1 MLASQKISTSDAW
14 YYVQGDKSVGPLT
27 LIDLKKTLAGFS
39 EAQDILIWRQS
50 YPNWV
55 RAKDVPE
62 LAAHVTKPPPLP
74 VSRPRQIKTAS
85 GRSRLATGLYV
96 LGFII
101 FGSQIARD
109 DRSLALAF
117 LIAAGT
123 MGDIR
128 IARRDSVTPIF
139 GRGAKAQ

>member
-1 MLASQKISTSDAW
+1 MLASQNISMGDAW
-14 YYVQGDKSVGPLT
+14 YYAQGDKSVGPLT
-27 LIDLKKTLAGFS
+27 LIDLKKTLAGS
-39 EAQDILIWRQS
+39 AQAQDILIWRQS

-55 RAKDVPE
+55 RAQDVPE
-62 LAAHVTKPPPLP
+62 LAADVIQPPPLP

-101 FGSQIARD
+101 FGSQIAKD

-128 IARRDSVTPIF
+128 IAQRDPVTPIF
-139 GRGAKAQ
+139 GRRAKAQ